1 MVVLVEQM
9 PQAPG
14 SGFGDIGFNIPAPD
28 IGFNMPMPGGYPPQV
43 RSPAMRVGAHT
54 AHPKPCNDPRSI
66 SPRTHSL
73 ATRRSR
79 ETRRSRCVLSPG
91 PRTRRRPACPNHNV
105 DARARA
111 GSIQG
116 YPPQQQYGAPPQP
129 GGYPPQQ
136 VRRQTTSTP
145 GRLF

>member
-1 MVVLVEQM
+1 MAYPGQGGYGGYPPNVWPGARQTSPTDRVPRAKYMVVLVEQM

-43 RSPAMRVGAHT
+43 GSPAMRVGAHT

-79 ETRRSRCVLSPG
+79 DTRRSRCVLSPDPHVSA
-91 PRTRRRPACPNHNV
+91 PRL
-105 DARARA
+105 
-111 GSIQG
+111 S
-116 YPPQQQYGAPPQP
+116 
-129 GGYPPQQ
+129 
-136 VRRQTTSTP
+136 
-145 GRLF
+145 